1 MSFDIQKVELDFIFP
16 HFFLQKSVSSLT
28 KKRDPVYVFQQ
39 LNACRPSRRKAE
51 VVHEALH
58 LRLVGKAKVPE
69 IQLSSNAL
77 EALEELLSVKPNS
90 RITLQMTQSRPHESA
105 DPPRRQ
111 KANMSASLSEK
122 NGFEPGGTQT
132 GASGY
137 PGGQLGTGRDDVYF
151 LLAHLPV
158 RVTVLS
164 EVDSRGHPV
173 TRGGERTRFLY
184 RRV

>member
-51 VVHEALH
+51 
-58 LRLVGKAKVPE
+58 VPE